1 MAEVHARSVVE
12 GATRTCSFHV
22 DDILRARF
30 HQNADVTYQ
39 DARENVALSLRL
51 VAGRRLPALVDLRH
65 IRSQSAE
72 ARAYFTGP
80 EGQRVCSAAALVVGS
95 PVSRVVARFLLH
107 VNRPVAPTR
116 SFTCEREA
124 EAWLRQYVREESA

>member
-1 MAEVHARSVVE
+1 MAVLHERPIVE

-30 HQNADVTYQ
+30 HQHADVTYQ

-51 VAGRRLPALVDLRH
+51 AAGRRLPVLVDLRAV
-65 IRSQSAE
+65 RSHSAE

-80 EGQRVCSAAALVVGS
+80 EGQRVCAAAALVVGS
-95 PVSRVVARFLLH
+95 PVSRVVALFLVH
-107 VNRPVAPTR
+107 VNRPATPTR
-116 SFTCEREA
+116 TFTCEREA
-124 EAWLRQYVREESA
+124 ESWLRQFVEEPTA